1 MSASQPQ
8 SLAGLLLDRADR
20 ATGSITVI
28 QGAEAEQVRTP
39 ADLRAD
45 ALSVL
50 GSLQVR
56 GLSPG
61 AEVVI
66 SVADPHAFV
75 TAFWACILGRMIA
88 IPVQTPTTDE
98 HRLKLTRILDHLGQ
112 SFLITDRPDLAAET
126 DAADIATLCDGTSPA
141 GTVDRE
147 AEPNDIAFVQ
157 FSSGSTGAPKGVV
170 LRHHQVLT
178 HLSDFAASA
187 RMTADD
193 VFLSWFP
200 LTHDMGLIGWHLI
213 QLALGADQYLMPTRL
228 FVQRPSL
235 WLAKA
240 SAHRASVLCSNN
252 FGLKHFLKLL
262 KPAVQAEW
270 DLSPVR
276 LLFNAAEP
284 ISADLCLDFQDRM
297 APSGLAPVALT
308 PGYGLAEATLGVSF
322 PSPGEPLKIHSTD
335 RHHLGW
341 GATVRPPPS
350 ARDERRLVD
359 LGAAM
364 DGVDMRVVD
373 GAGHILDDRVVGS
386 VEIRSRTMTTGYYRS
401 PTADAGLF
409 APDGWLRT
417 GDAGFLDGGRLVLTG
432 RIKEIIIQAGQN
444 YDPHDIERVAEEVD
458 GIDLGKVVACGIVGA
473 AEQP

>member
-1 MSASQPQ
+1 M
-8 SLAGLLLDRADR
+8 
-20 ATGSITVI
+20 
-28 QGAEAEQVRTP
+28 
-39 ADLRAD
+39 
-45 ALSVL
+45 
-50 GSLQVR
+50 
-56 GLSPG
+56 
-61 AEVVI
+61 
-66 SVADPHAFV
+66 
-75 TAFWACILGRMIA
+75 
-88 IPVQTPTTDE
+88 
-98 HRLKLTRILDHLGQ
+98 
-112 SFLITDRPDLAAET
+112 
-126 DAADIATLCDGTSPA
+126 
-141 GTVDRE
+141 
-147 AEPNDIAFVQ
+147 Q

-213 QLALGADQYLMPTRL
+213 PLALGADQYLMPTRL

-308 PGYGLAEATLGVSF
+308 PGY
-322 PSPGEPLKIHSTD
+322 
-335 RHHLGW
+335 
-341 GATVRPPPS
+341 
-350 ARDERRLVD
+350 
-359 LGAAM
+359 
-364 DGVDMRVVD
+364 
-373 GAGHILDDRVVGS
+373 
-386 VEIRSRTMTTGYYRS
+386 
-401 PTADAGLF
+401 
-409 APDGWLRT
+409 
-417 GDAGFLDGGRLVLTG
+417 
-432 RIKEIIIQAGQN
+432 
-444 YDPHDIERVAEEVD
+444 
-458 GIDLGKVVACGIVGA
+458 
-473 AEQP
+473 